1 MLVLKAKA
9 MRSELTGR
17 EVDEEKGEIA
27 METRVRD

>member
-1 MLVLKAKA
+1 

-17 EVDEEKGEIA
+17 EVDEEKGEIT